1 MVPFMSRCV
10 RFSFFFFVIPFLGLF
25 VSLFTL
31 WDRTLHSDGLQQPQ
45 VSSVQPASLRLCW
58 VYVSAISVCFWTPI
72 LLLGHPGSFR
82 STHDLKCMRKQTGPR
97 FHFPSERRGTKPT
110 TWVPSTNIQPK
121 PGFKLGAE
129 QALLRYF
136 PSEFCAF
143 EIQLINVIDD
153 VLTTMFYVKM
163 LALSWP
169 QFLSDLLEMWYMCS
183 ITQH

>member
-10 RFSFFFFVIPFLGLF
+10 RFSFFFVIPFLGLF

-82 STHDLKCMRKQTGPR
+82 SMHDLKCMCIVALPHEQY
-97 FHFPSERRGTKPT
+97 
-110 TWVPSTNIQPK
+110 TNIQPAQC
-121 PGFKLGAE
+121 LGRYSNLGSYGWEAST
-129 QALLRYF
+129 LPLRYF
-136 PSEFCAF
+136 PSPFWFKCY
-143 EIQLINVIDD
+143 
-153 VLTTMFYVKM
+153 FYG
-163 LALSWP
+163 LS
-169 QFLSDLLEMWYMCS
+169 
-183 ITQH
+183 